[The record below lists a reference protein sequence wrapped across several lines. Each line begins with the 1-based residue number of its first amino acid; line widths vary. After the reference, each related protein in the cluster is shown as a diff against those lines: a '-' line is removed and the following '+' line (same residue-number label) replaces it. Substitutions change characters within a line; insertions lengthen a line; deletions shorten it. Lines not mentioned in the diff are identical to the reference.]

1 MNCLACE
8 GKNLF
13 FLHEG
18 KDRLH
23 AISGTF
29 FVVKCATC
37 GLRMLYPQPSI
48 AVLNNHYPKTYHAY
62 AHSNESETRS
72 YAFAVY
78 LYKLY
83 FSENKRFIEKLFFL
97 PLRHLLRGTRV
108 RKNCKLLDVGC
119 GNGSFLLKMRG
130 CGLNVEGVE
139 FSDSGAKEARSHGLD
154 VATGTLEQQKYP
166 ANSFDVITLNH
177 VLEHVRDQKKTLIE
191 LAKIL
196 KTDGVIILA
205 VPNSRSL
212 AAVLFGKYWASLD
225 VPRHLATHTPHT
237 LGLLAKKAGLV
248 IKNTRYISFPFQFQA
263 SLAYVLHPKGTPA
276 LEETW
281 VGKNRFLYWF
291 FMPLVYIVDLLR
303 IGDVIEVRLMKK

>member
-29 FVVKCATC
+29 SVVKCATC
-37 GLRMLYPQPSI
+37 GLRMLDPQPSI

-62 AHSNESETRS
+62 AHSNESQTRK

-78 LYKLY
+78 LYNLY
-83 FSENKRFIEKLFFL
+83 FSKNNRVFEKILFL
-97 PLRHLLRGTRV
+97 PLRHLLRGTCI
-108 RKNCKLLDVGC
+108 RKNSKLLDVGC
-119 GNGSFLLKMRG
+119 GNGSFLLKMRS

-166 ANSFDVITLNH
+166 ASSFDVITLNH
-177 VLEHVRDQKKTLIE
+177 VLEHVRHQKKTMNE
-191 LAKIL
+191 LARIL
-196 KTDGVIILA
+196 KSGGVIILA
-205 VPNSRSL
+205 VPNARSL

-237 LGLLAKKAGLV
+237 IELLAKQAGLV

-263 SLAYVLHPKGTPA
+263 SLAYVLHPKGNLA

-281 VGKNRFLYWF
+281 VGRSRFLYWL
-291 FMPLVYIVDLLR
+291 FMPLVYAVDLLR
-303 IGDVIEVRLMKK
+303 LGDVIEISLMKK